1 MTRPHSD
8 ANISPIS
15 YPTKKRNSRH
25 DPGRRDRIIDAAVR
39 VLSRVGVD
47 GASHRTIA
55 QEAGVPLGSMTY
67 HFNGLDEILAEA
79 FSRFTEGATQGFEE
93 PFEGVTSLEGARAA
107 IVSSLVDASDPE
119 GDLIVLSSEL
129 YAAGIRH
136 PRFGAILEAWIRRCR
151 AVMARYFDQSTVY
164 ILDAFYQGI
173 ILHRAL
179 NSVQHPVELIELA
192 VERMTPPHTFIYHG

>member
-1 MTRPHSD
+1 MPSSHRNAD
-8 ANISPIS
+8 YVPIT

-55 QEAGVPLGSMTY
+55 KEAGVPLGSMTY
-67 HFNGLDEILAEA
+67 HFSGLDEILAEA
-79 FSRFTEGATQGFEE
+79 FSKFTAQATVAFAE
-93 PFEGVTSLEGARAA
+93 PFDGVDSLEGARSA
-107 IVSSLVDASDPE
+107 IVQILVDASDPE
-119 GDLIVLSSEL
+119 GELIVLSSEL

-136 PRFGAILEAWIRRCR
+136 PRFGAILEAWIRHCR
-151 AVMARYFDQSTVY
+151 SVLSRYFDQSTTY

-192 VERMTPPHTFIYHG
+192 VERMTPPHTFIYHP